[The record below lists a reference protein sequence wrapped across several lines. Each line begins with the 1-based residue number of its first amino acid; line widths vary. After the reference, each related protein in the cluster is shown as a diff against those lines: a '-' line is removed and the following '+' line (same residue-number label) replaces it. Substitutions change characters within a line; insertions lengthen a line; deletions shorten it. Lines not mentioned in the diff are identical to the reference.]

1 MAITLKS
8 RSELET
14 LREAGRIVGNTLQEI
29 RAMVRPGLNLL
40 DVEAFVR
47 EEFKRRGAVETF
59 LHYQPAKHIPPFPSN
74 ICISLNDE
82 LVHGIP
88 TNRELKDGDVVT
100 FDLGATYKGYVG
112 DSAFTVVV
120 GGNPTPEVQA
130 LLDCGEEALNAGIA
144 AAGMGGHLNDV
155 CGAIED
161 VIRDGGYGLVE
172 GYGGHGVGR
181 SMHEEPHVPN
191 HRARFKGPKLQPGLV
206 LALEPMLNL
215 GAKDVYVAD
224 DNWTVRTKDGSLCCH
239 FEHTIAIRDGYEVEI
254 LTLP

>member
-1 MAITLKS
+1 MAITIKS
-8 RSELET
+8 RSELDT
-14 LREAGRIVGNTLQEI
+14 LREAGRIVGSTLEQI

-47 EEFKRRGAVETF
+47 EEFKRRGALETF
-59 LHYQPAKHIPPFPSN
+59 LHYQPAQHVPPFPSN
-74 ICISLNDE
+74 ICISVNDE

-88 TNRELKDGDVVT
+88 SDRELVEGDVVT

-120 GGNPTPEVQA
+120 GGDGPPEVQA
-130 LLDCGEEALNAGIA
+130 LLHCGEEALNAGIA
-144 AAGMGGHLNDV
+144 AAGNGGHLNDI

-161 VIRDGGYGLVE
+161 VIRAGGYGLVE

-181 SMHEEPHVPN
+181 SMHEEPHVAN
-191 HRARFKGPKLQPGLV
+191 HRGRFRGPKLQPGLV
-206 LALEPMLNL
+206 LALEPMLNM
-215 GAKDVYVAD
+215 GDKDVYVAD
-224 DNWTVRTKDGSLCCH
+224 DNWTVRTRDGSLCCH
-239 FEHTIAIRDGYEVEI
+239 FEHTIAIRDGFEVEI

>member
-1 MAITLKS
+1 MAITIKS
-8 RSELET
+8 RSEIGT
-14 LREAGRIVGNTLQEI
+14 LREAGRIVADTLVQI

-47 EEFKRRGAVETF
+47 AEYKRRGAVETF
-59 LHYQPAKHIPPFPSN
+59 LHYQPAQHIPPFPSN
-74 ICISLNDE
+74 ICISMNDE

-88 TNRELKDGDVVT
+88 KDRILKDGDIVS

-120 GGNPTPEVQA
+120 GEASPEVQK
-130 LLDCGEEALNAGIA
+130 LLACGEAALAAGIEA
-144 AAGMGGHLNDV
+144 ASCGGHLNDV
-155 CGAIED
+155 CGAMED
-161 VIRDGGYGLVE
+161 VIRAGGYGLVE

-191 HRARFKGPKLQPGLV
+191 HRGRFKGPKLQPGLV
-206 LALEPMLNL
+206 LALEPMLTM
-215 GAKDVYVAD
+215 GERDVVVGED
-224 DNWTVRTKDGSLCCH
+224 SWTVRTKDGSLCCH
-239 FEHTIAIRDGYEVEI
+239 FEHTIAIREGHEVEI

>member
-1 MAITLKS
+1 MAITIKS
-8 RSELET
+8 RSEIGT
-14 LREAGRIVGNTLQEI
+14 LREAGRIVADTLVQI

-47 EEFKRRGAVETF
+47 AEYKRRGAVETF
-59 LHYQPAKHIPPFPSN
+59 LHYQPAQHIPPFPSN
-74 ICISLNDE
+74 ICISMNDE

-88 TNRELKDGDVVT
+88 KDRILKDGDIVS

-120 GGNPTPEVQA
+120 GEASPEVQK
-130 LLDCGEEALNAGIA
+130 LLACGEAALAAGIEA
-144 AAGMGGHLNDV
+144 ASCGGHLNDI
-155 CGAIED
+155 CGAMED
-161 VIRDGGYGLVE
+161 VIRAGSYGLVE

-191 HRARFKGPKLQPGLV
+191 HRGRFKGPKLQPGLV
-206 LALEPMLNL
+206 LALEPMLTM
-215 GAKDVYVAD
+215 GERDVVVAED
-224 DNWTVRTKDGSLCCH
+224 SWTVRTKDGSLCCH
-239 FEHTIAIRDGYEVEI
+239 FEHTIAIREGHEVEI